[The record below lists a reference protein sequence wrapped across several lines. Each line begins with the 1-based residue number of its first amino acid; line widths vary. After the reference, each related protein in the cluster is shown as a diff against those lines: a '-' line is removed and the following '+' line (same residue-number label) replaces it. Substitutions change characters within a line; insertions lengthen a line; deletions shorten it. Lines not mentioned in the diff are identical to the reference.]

1 MSNVHGPARIVV
13 NEFRF
18 QEAGRA
24 TEVDLEYSPGVSTTI
39 DLSASRLQ
47 PYDLSYDHFTGKLKP
62 MTGVTVSRYDGWD
75 HGLFGGRD
83 PEKRSD
89 YPGEEYCDNERI
101 QKKEEN
107 RFNTDDLKATL
118 SIFCI
123 KTAQDHNGFL
133 IVKPIPDQK
142 PDAYDVYSYIWV
154 R

>member
-1 MSNVHGPARIVV
+1 M
-13 NEFRF
+13 
-18 QEAGRA
+18 
-24 TEVDLEYSPGVSTTI
+24 DLEYSPGVSTT
-39 DLSASRLQ
+39 DLSANRLSSEPP
-47 PYDLSYDHFTGKLKP
+47 PYDLSYNHLTGELKP
-62 MTGVTVSRYDGWD
+62 MAGVTVSRYENWNQGW
-75 HGLFGGRD
+75 FGGRD

-89 YPGEEYCDNERI
+89 YPGEEYCKNERI

-107 RFNTDDLKATL
+107 RFKTDDLKAEL

-123 KTAQDHNGFL
+123 KTVQDHNGFL